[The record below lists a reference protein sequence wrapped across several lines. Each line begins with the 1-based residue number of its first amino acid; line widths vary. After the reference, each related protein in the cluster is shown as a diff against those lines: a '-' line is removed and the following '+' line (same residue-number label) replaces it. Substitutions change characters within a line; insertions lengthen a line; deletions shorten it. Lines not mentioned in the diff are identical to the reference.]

1 MKDKQSINPAR
12 QAWPR
17 RAKNHERGDIMCIL
31 TKFMLP
37 FLVVASL
44 LVGAV
49 PSGAGVNVQCPGDLN
64 GDGIP
69 DPVFLEGTLPDPNPD
84 DYALGDPNPDFDPNV
99 RCMHLGAG
107 DGFVTMADGKLQ
119 YIFSY
124 SNLTGIL
131 DNSLTVGLD
140 ERMDAG
146 MLAATFPAPKIVLDE
161 GDEFYLSLTNVGMMI
176 RPDLFDPHTVHWHG
190 FPEAS
195 SVFDGVPDASIS
207 INMGSSLT
215 YYYNVVEPGTYMYH
229 CHVEATEHMQMGMLG
244 NLYVR
249 PKQNQTG
256 YDGDVATIAQLGGNI
271 DLTAPLGYAYNDGD
285 GSTAYDVEY
294 PIQIGAFDSDFHDA
308 SYTVQPLPFA
318 AMRNNYP
325 MLNGRGYPD
334 TVNPDPPPAPPE
346 ANPVP
351 GTTST
356 QLASSLI
363 TANAGQ
369 RVLLRLSCLDV
380 QRFYTVATIGIPMKV
395 VGYNARLLRG
405 PSPYDGTT
413 PGKDL
418 YYTTNSVTLGGG
430 ESLDV
435 ILEVPASASGATY
448 FLYTTNLNYLSN
460 NQEDFGGM
468 MTEIVIN

>member
-1 MKDKQSINPAR
+1 MS
-12 QAWPR
+12 
-17 RAKNHERGDIMCIL
+17 IL
-31 TKFMLP
+31 TKFLVP

-64 GDGIP
+64 GDAIT
-69 DPVFLEGTLPDPNPD
+69 DPEFLEGTLPDPNPD
-84 DYALGDPNPDFDPNV
+84 EIAVGDPNPDFDPNV

-124 SNLTGIL
+124 SDLTGIL
-131 DNSLTVGLD
+131 DDSLTVGLD

-146 MLAATFPAPKIVLDE
+146 MLAATFPAPQIVLDE

-249 PKQNQTG
+249 PAQNK
-256 YDGDVATIAQLGGNI
+256 LP
-271 DLTAPLGYAYNDGD
+271 DLTDLNGFTHNEGNEYAYNDGD
-285 GSTAYDVEY
+285 GSTFYDVDY
-294 PIQIGAFDSDFHDA
+294 AIQLGAFDSDFHDA

-334 TVNPDPPPAPPE
+334 TVNPLPLQAPDD

-369 RVLLRLSCLDV
+369 RVLLRISSLDV
-380 QRFYTVATIGIPMKV
+380 QRFYTLATIGIPMKV

-405 PSPYDGTT
+405 PSPDGGTI

-430 ESLDV
+430 ESVDV
-435 ILEVPASASGATY
+435 ILEVPLTASGATY